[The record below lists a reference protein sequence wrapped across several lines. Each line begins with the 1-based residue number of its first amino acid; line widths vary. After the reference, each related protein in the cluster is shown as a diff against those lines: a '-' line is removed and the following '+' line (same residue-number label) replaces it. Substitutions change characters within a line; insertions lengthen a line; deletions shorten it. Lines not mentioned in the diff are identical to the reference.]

1 MKVGEF
7 ASPKV
12 IGSRGDHR
20 APIAGAKAPRGPRT
34 PAPRGRHC
42 GLDVEMEAEKLLA
55 YGIERLYDLQKRLLF
70 ALNPAELD
78 RDIACLEG

>member
-1 MKVGEF
+1 MKVEEF

-20 APIAGAKAPRGPRT
+20 APLRAQKAPRGPRT

-42 GLDVEMEAEKLLA
+42 GLDVEEAEKLLA
-55 YGIERLYDLQKRLLF
+55 HGIQRLYDLQKRLLF
-70 ALNPAELD
+70 ALNLAELD